1 MFFTRLFKKLKGKRM
16 ENYKYVIFKYLWIL
30 MVLPKA
36 MQLALLTILLI
47 KFVFQYRGS
56 FFINSISLFCFGIV
70 TLQLLAVIANSYG
83 QDFSRI
89 FASIN
94 TMLIWVIG
102 LLLFGYYRTTTVDIQ
117 KIGKYS
123 SINLLILV
131 CLSLIAMISSKAGYS
146 IPSLFSRSISE
157 TDWLTDVQTVRFIGY
172 LEYPNLVVILYLM
185 LFPLAFW
192 YVSEHY
198 NVLFRL
204 FFVLICSMPVIQ
216 SRSRTG
222 SIIVIVCSIIAIFSV
237 LSISK
242 NNWTFIVLIS
252 FIMGLL
258 VVAVYH
264 RELQNYIIGML
275 SSRQGS
281 TSMRAAIYSESIAKT
296 LRNSP
301 IIGSGIKV
309 DFMGYPLGSHSTYI
323 GIFYKVGILG
333 SALAVLV
340 LINFLFM
347 IIPALWKQQYWMVS
361 LSCLIALGL
370 FLTFEDID
378 GSDWSL
384 IIFWIISGLSINPS
398 IYSRIKPSG
407 PRIKSVQVK

>member
-47 KFVFQYRGS
+47 KFVFEYRGS

-70 TLQLLAVIANSYG
+70 ALQLLAVIANSYG

-131 CLSLIAMISSKAGYS
+131 CLSLIAMISYKAGYS

-157 TDWLTDVQTVRFIGY
+157 TDWLTDVKTVRFIGY

-185 LFPLAFW
+185 LFPLALW

-216 SRSRTG
+216 SHSRMG
-222 SIIVIVCSIIAIFSV
+222 LIIVIVCSIIAIFSV
-237 LSISK
+237 LNISK

-258 VVAVYH
+258 VVAVYY
-264 RELQNYIIGML
+264 RELQNYIIGIL
-275 SSRQGS
+275 SSREGS
-281 TSMRAAIYSESIAKT
+281 TNMRAAIYSESIAKT